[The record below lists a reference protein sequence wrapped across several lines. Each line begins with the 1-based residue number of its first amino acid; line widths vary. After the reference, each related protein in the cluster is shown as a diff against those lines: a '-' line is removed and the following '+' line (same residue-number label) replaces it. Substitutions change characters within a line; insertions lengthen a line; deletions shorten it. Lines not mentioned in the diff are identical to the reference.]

1 LPSPPPDGL
10 RVMKLCC
17 RRPAVACNNA
27 HVRTVP
33 PGPLLGRRNA
43 TRRCRFGDVGHR
55 STERAQR
62 PGRAG
67 FAAAGALTELRACVR
82 NAPAL
87 PRSPS
92 PTMSCSCRSCGPTP
106 LTPSPFA
113 AETQP
118 HIQSQRPTS
127 SKSKDRRQEGSW
139 LPAAQLRL
147 GLSTCR
153 SSAAACLA
161 EADRLALCGHDLR
174 ASRLLVLLG
183 GASVSEWSDRFP
195 PAPC

>member
-1 LPSPPPDGL
+1 
-10 RVMKLCC
+10 MKLCC
-17 RRPAVACNNA
+17 RRSAVACNNA
-27 HVRTVP
+27 HVRTVS

-67 FAAAGALTELRACVR
+67 FAAAGADTELRACVR

-92 PTMSCSCRSCGPTP
+92 PIVSCSCRRVFCSCRSRGPTP
-106 LTPSPFA
+106 LTPSLLP
-113 AETQP
+113 
-118 HIQSQRPTS
+118 QRPVAFCHKARPVPS
-127 SKSKDRRQEGSW
+127 PIVGRRDRGFRLLSCVWGW
-139 LPAAQLRL
+139 VHAVPALQLASRK
-147 GLSTCR
+147 
-153 SSAAACLA
+153 
-161 EADRLALCGHDLR
+161 ADRLALCGHDLR